1 LIFSKLLIVRSQIS
15 LINTR
20 GILMSILK
28 INNLAL
34 DLVALD
40 FSDNHTPDNGGPTK
54 TSRALAIIHLA
65 ARDAYAKVTSTLT
78 PKLVGLPNPPS
89 GVTDGEAAV
98 LGAGIRAATLLYPTL
113 VTFINTQAA
122 IISAGANAAALAYGA
137 SIADKWVQSR
147 QNDNSSLPQ
156 TDTMFNDE
164 PGHHRPDPV
173 TKLPALGRNWGKVK
187 PFVVSNVVTDAPLAP
202 PPKLTDAAYGTAFDD
217 VFVNGRDDITER
229 NAHFRKQATIGI
241 YWGYDGANKLGTPPR
256 LYNKFVVAAA
266 DFQKLS
272 SKDKINVLA
281 AINAAMADA
290 GIAAWHWKYAYD
302 FWRPIVAIREAD
314 KGFGPTGKGDGNTDR
329 NKKGDPFWLPLGAPK
344 SNPLPP
350 LPPAD
355 PNLPSAYFNFTPNFP
370 AYPSGHSTF
379 GSACFETFAALI
391 GKPTDRISVTFV
403 SSEFNGITT
412 DNNGITRPKWS
423 QTLTLKEALEQ
434 NAISRIYLGV
444 HWSFDAT
451 GGETVGKAI
460 AVKTVAAFK

>member
-1 LIFSKLLIVRSQIS
+1 
-15 LINTR
+15 
-20 GILMSILK
+20 MSILK
-28 INNLAL
+28 INELAL
-34 DLVALD
+34 ELVARD
-40 FSDNHTPDNGGPTK
+40 FSVPPPMPPTQPSFPINGGPTK

-78 PKLVGLPNPPS
+78 PKLAGLPNPPA
-89 GVTDGEAAV
+89 GVTDGESAV
-98 LGAGIRAATLLYPTL
+98 LGAGIRAAILLYPG
-113 VTFINTQAA
+113 FSSYINEQAA
-122 IISAGANAAALAYGA
+122 ILTAGANAPAVAYG
-137 SIADKWVQSR
+137 SDIAEKWVQSR
-147 QNDNSSLPQ
+147 QNDNSSLQ
-156 TDTMFNDE
+156 QMDTMFNDE

-202 PPKLTDAAYGTAFDD
+202 PPKLTDTAYGTAFDD
-217 VFVNGRDDITER
+217 VFVNGRDNITER

-241 YWGYDGANKLGTPPR
+241 YWAYDGANKLGTPPR
-256 LYNKFVVAAA
+256 LYNKFVVAAT
-266 DFQKLS
+266 DFQHLS

-302 FWRPIVAIREAD
+302 FWRPVVAIREAD
-314 KGFGPTGKGDGNTDR
+314 RGFGPTGKGDGNTHRD
-329 NKKGDPFWLPLGAPK
+329 KKGDPFWLPLGAPK

-350 LPPAD
+350 ATPSPPS
-355 PNLPSAYFNFTPNFP
+355 NAYFNFTPNFP

-379 GSACFETFAALI
+379 GSACFETFAGLI
-391 GKPTDRISVTFV
+391 GKSTDKISVTFV

-412 DNNGITRPKWS
+412 DNNGVTRPKWS

-444 HWSFDAT
+444 HWIFDAT
-451 GGETVGKAI
+451 GGEMVGKAI
-460 AVKTVAAFK
+460 SVKTVAAFK